1 MVSWRSLVG
10 SATGADGVLG
20 GADMQAQFVFESYIS
35 KRQQLLLATQVV
47 RAILKIDDVV
57 RVLVLPLSWAAI
69 LTIRLLQITS
79 GGADEEY

>member
-1 MVSWRSLVG
+1 
-10 SATGADGVLG
+10 
-20 GADMQAQFVFESYIS
+20 MQAQFVFESYIS

-79 GGADEEY
+79 GGGDEEY